1 MRSGGGGGSL
11 CEVKAAV
18 GYGGKEVDIRDYE
31 YIVQIAEHRSI
42 SKAAASLFIT
52 QSALTKFL
60 QKTEKNLGVP
70 LFVRQGHQFL
80 LTEIGRD
87 YVETGR
93 VIMKLDSDLMN
104 KLRNHAAT
112 MKKQI
117 RFGAGM
123 GLREYVIQ
131 NLLRRFTERYP
142 DMRINLMLDTSRHLM
157 MQLENETLDMAVV
170 TNMEDKP
177 GYEYVLLENQTFSLA
192 VPEDSEL
199 LAQAVPMEGYAHPV
213 ISIRGLKGQRFV
225 MLSSVS
231 RNGTFAAEILRKYM
245 PDANVSL
252 EVTDINTLYSCIA
265 AGYGVGI
272 LFAGKFIPSN
282 IKLLSIRELDCL
294 ENRVNLVF
302 RQDKALSGPMRAMIK
317 MFSEDPEE
325 QASER

>member
-1 MRSGGGGGSL
+1 MAEYLLPL
-11 CEVKAAV
+11 CEARV
-18 GYGGKEVDIRDYE
+18 GGVHGGTEMDIRDYE

-42 SKAAASLFIT
+42 SKAAATLFIT

-93 VIMKLDSDLMN
+93 VIMKLDSDLMI

-177 GYEYVLLENQTFSLA
+177 GYEYILLENQ
-192 VPEDSEL
+192 
-199 LAQAVPMEGYAHPV
+199 
-213 ISIRGLKGQRFV
+213 
-225 MLSSVS
+225 
-231 RNGTFAAEILRKYM
+231 
-245 PDANVSL
+245 
-252 EVTDINTLYSCIA
+252 
-265 AGYGVGI
+265 
-272 LFAGKFIPSN
+272 
-282 IKLLSIRELDCL
+282 
-294 ENRVNLVF
+294 
-302 RQDKALSGPMRAMIK
+302 
-317 MFSEDPEE
+317 
-325 QASER
+325 

>member
-1 MRSGGGGGSL
+1 
-11 CEVKAAV
+11 
-18 GYGGKEVDIRDYE
+18 
-31 YIVQIAEHRSI
+31 
-42 SKAAASLFIT
+42 
-52 QSALTKFL
+52 
-60 QKTEKNLGVP
+60 
-70 LFVRQGHQFL
+70 
-80 LTEIGRD
+80 
-87 YVETGR
+87 
-93 VIMKLDSDLMN
+93 
-104 KLRNHAAT
+104 
-112 MKKQI
+112 
-117 RFGAGM
+117 M

-245 PDANVSL
+245 VHLIDEDVHSRRPLRRAMNEGGEREIEAARQPAIAICGEIINMMNQSL
-252 EVTDINTLYSCIA
+252 ELA
-265 AGYGVGI
+265 
-272 LFAGKFIPSN
+272 
-282 IKLLSIRELDCL
+282 RELTGFCPKAAMHYVGESAELALATVKAARMFIVDLSDYCSDDTYRFVIRRENEITL
-294 ENRVNLVF
+294 EQCEKNVAAVREAAE
-302 RQDKALSGPMRAMIK
+302 KAI
-317 MFSEDPEE
+317 
-325 QASER
+325 